1 MDNKAERLQ
10 LLSDLI
16 DLARVDKELKDIEED
31 FLTTIAKRLSL
42 TPEDYIEA
50 SNSNRPGNYPQGE
63 VERIIQFHRLVL
75 LMNVDRETGEEELNF
90 LKQVALRMGLNPMSV
105 QKVLKV
111 MNDYP
116 NKVVPPEVLLAIFK
130 ENFN

>member
-16 DLARVDKELKDIEED
+16 DLARVDNDVKGIEED
-31 FLTTIAKRLSL
+31 FLTTLAKRLEL
-42 TPEDYIEA
+42 TPEDYVQA
-50 SNSNRPGNYPQGE
+50 AKSKRPGNYPDGE

-75 LMNVDRETGEEELNF
+75 LMNVDAETGGEELVF

-105 QKVLKV
+105 QKVLRV
-111 MNDYP
+111 MHEYP
-116 NKVVPPEVLLAIFK
+116 NKVVPPQVLLSIFK